1 MPARAFSA
9 STLGV
14 DGYLVRVE
22 ADSSAGTPAFSIIG
36 LPDRALSES
45 RERIRAAIFNSG
57 FAYPAGRL
65 LVNLA
70 PADIR
75 KEGPGFDLPIALAL
89 LAIDDQID
97 HDRLAG
103 IATIGE
109 LALDGT
115 IRPVHG
121 ILPMTLGLK
130 AAGFTQILVPHE
142 NAEEAALVDGVDVFT
157 AGHLA
162 EAVSV
167 MLGHRQR
174 LERLPVDRAPAPP
187 AGEDFADV
195 RGQAVAKR
203 ALEIS
208 AAGGHHLLL
217 VGPPGCGKS
226 MLARRLPSILPEMSN
241 PEALD
246 VTSVHSA
253 SGLIGNVRGLVRTR
267 PFRAPHHT
275 ITPQG
280 LIGGG
285 RTPRPGEASLAH
297 HGVLF
302 LDELPEYTRST
313 LETLRQPLEDG
324 QITIGRSIGSLTYPA
339 RFMLIVAMNPCPCGL
354 RGERHSDCRCD
365 DTAVARYFSKL
376 SGPLLDRI
384 DLTIEVA
391 RVEIH
396 EIATIAPAESSS
408 VIRSR
413 VEAARASQRQ
423 RYREE
428 SYTLNAHAPAKLLRD
443 TSFMEAK
450 ALELALRIAQRA
462 RLSARAFDRLLRV
475 ARTIADLG
483 AHERTSP
490 EHVAEAFVYRRQSAQ
505 KNVYNPVHNVHR
517 GPEQR

>member
-1 MPARAFSA
+1 VPARAFSA

-97 HDRLAG
+97 QDRLSQ
-103 IATIGE
+103 IAAIGE
-109 LALDGT
+109 LALDGSLC
-115 IRPVHG
+115 PVHG

-130 AAGFTQILVPHE
+130 AAGFTQILVPRE
-142 NAEEAALVDGVDVFT
+142 NAEEAALVEGVDVFT

-167 MLGHRQR
+167 MLGHGKSFQR
-174 LERLPVDRAPAPP
+174 LPEDRAPAMPP
-187 AGEDFADV
+187 SEDFADV

-203 ALEIS
+203 ALEIA

-226 MLARRLPSILPEMSN
+226 MLARRLPSILPRMSN
-241 PEALD
+241 PEALA

-253 SGLIGNVRGLVRTR
+253 SGLIGNVRGLVRAR

-302 LDELPEYTRST
+302 LDELPEYTRGT
-313 LETLRQPLEDG
+313 LETLRQPLEEG
-324 QITIGRSIGSLTYPA
+324 QITIGRSMGSLTYPA

-354 RGERHSDCRCD
+354 RGERQSDCRCD
-365 DTAVARYFSKL
+365 EAAVVRYFSKL

-384 DLTIEVA
+384 DLRIEVA
-391 RVEIH
+391 RVEMH
-396 EIATIAPAESSS
+396 EIATTAPAESSS
-408 VIRSR
+408 LIRSR

-423 RYREE
+423 RYQEA
-428 SYTLNAHAPAKLLRD
+428 SYTLNAHAPARLLREATCMD
-443 TSFMEAK
+443 AK
-450 ALELALRIAQRA
+450 ALELALRITERA

-475 ARTIADLG
+475 ARTIADL
-483 AHERTSP
+483 AVHERTEP
-490 EHVAEAFVYRRQSAQ
+490 MHVAEAFAYRQQSMQ
-505 KNVYNPVHNVHR
+505 KNGYNPVL
-517 GPEQR
+517 

>member
-1 MPARAFSA
+1 VPARAFSA

-97 HDRLAG
+97 QDRLSQ
-103 IATIGE
+103 IAAIGE
-109 LALDGT
+109 LALDGSLC
-115 IRPVHG
+115 PVHG

-130 AAGFTQILVPHE
+130 AAGFTQILVPRE
-142 NAEEAALVDGVDVFT
+142 NAEEAALVEGVDVFT

-167 MLGHRQR
+167 MLGHGKSFQR
-174 LERLPVDRAPAPP
+174 LPEDRAPTVPP
-187 AGEDFADV
+187 CEDFADV

-203 ALEIS
+203 ALEIA

-226 MLARRLPSILPEMSN
+226 MLARRLPSILPRMSN
-241 PEALD
+241 PEALA

-253 SGLIGNVRGLVRTR
+253 SGLIGNVRGLVRAR

-302 LDELPEYTRST
+302 LDELPEYTRGT
-313 LETLRQPLEDG
+313 LETLRQPLEEG
-324 QITIGRSIGSLTYPA
+324 QITIGRSMGSLTYPA

-354 RGERHSDCRCD
+354 RGERQSDCRCD
-365 DTAVARYFSKL
+365 EATVVRYFSKL

-384 DLTIEVA
+384 DLRIEVA
-391 RVEIH
+391 RVEMH

-408 VIRSR
+408 LIRSR

-423 RYREE
+423 RYQEA
-428 SYTLNAHAPAKLLRD
+428 SYTLNAHAPARLLREAAFMD
-443 TSFMEAK
+443 TE
-450 ALELALRIAQRA
+450 ALELALRITEKA

-475 ARTIADLG
+475 ARTIADL
-483 AHERTSP
+483 AVHERTEP
-490 EHVAEAFVYRRQSAQ
+490 MHVAEAFAYRQQSVQ
-505 KNVYNPVHNVHR
+505 KNVYNPVL
-517 GPEQR
+517 